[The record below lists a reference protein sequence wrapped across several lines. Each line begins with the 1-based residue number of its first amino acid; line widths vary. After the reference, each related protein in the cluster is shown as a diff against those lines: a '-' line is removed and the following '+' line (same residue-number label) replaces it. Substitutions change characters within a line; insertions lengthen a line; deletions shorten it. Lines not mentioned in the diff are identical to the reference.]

1 MTRTEAIKE
10 AKESSRDGCRYYVLD
25 NGKEAGISGYIDT
38 IGHLLSI
45 GYKLVTAFEDG
56 VELDKEKSQEE
67 LRKEIEEYNIWLEK
81 QIQND
86 KERMF
91 DITKRRF

>member
-45 GYKLVTAFEDG
+45 GYKLITAFEDG
-56 VELDKEKSQEE
+56 VELDKEKCQEE
-67 LRKEIEEYNIWLEK
+67 LGEWLDEYNNMLEK
-81 QIQND
+81 EIQND
-86 KERMF
+86 KEWMF